1 MRGRSD
7 AAAEHHGPQFAEPTD
22 AKSDQAAPDGYT
34 YWLALNPAPDLAELV
49 KAAGGNYRQITAA
62 QWEAFDRAYA
72 DWNWRRLN
80 RL

>member
-7 AAAEHHGPQFAEPTD
+7 AAAEHHGPQFAELAE
-22 AKSDQAAPDGYT
+22 AKVEQAGPEGYAR
-34 YWLALNPAPDLAELV
+34 WLALNPAPDLQQLI
-49 KAAGGNYRQITAA
+49 KAAGGYNKITAA
-62 QWEAFDRAYA
+62 QWQAFDDAYA